1 MRMPAARATKKVSV
15 QLRWCSI
22 QQTKRGCYGVGGAM
36 GLQMLGAIA
45 AALVVVAFSVWAADF
60 GQSRNR

>member
-1 MRMPAARATKKVSV
+1 
-15 QLRWCSI
+15 
-22 QQTKRGCYGVGGAM
+22 M